1 MGIMKEIS
9 VKALAKINLGLDVV
23 RRRED
28 GYHEVKMVMQ
38 TIHLF
43 DRLEMKKTA
52 GGITMTTNLSFL
64 PTNENNL
71 VYKAAKLLMD
81 EFQIRDGIDVK
92 LHKYIPVAAGMAGGS
107 TDAAAVLYGM
117 NRMFEL
123 GLSKEEL
130 MQRGVK
136 IGADVPY
143 CIMRGT
149 ALAEGI
155 GEQLTALPPMV
166 KCPILIAKPQI
177 SVSTKF
183 VYENLKLDENTVHPD
198 IDRLVEDIRRK
209 DLAAITSDMGK
220 HDFCYRIVPHA
231 GNHLDAGINRRAFE
245 FNVPLKK
252 TALPQQFDG
261 RIDAVI
267 QKAAEKKTL
276 YVQAVK
282 MSEDEKNI
290 IIRLSEQD
298 GTRGKL
304 VLPFAVQPVNL
315 LEDSEGERT
324 DVIVYHPFELVSFA
338 IPVLPE

>member
-1 MGIMKEIS
+1 
-9 VKALAKINLGLDVV
+9 
-23 RRRED
+23 
-28 GYHEVKMVMQ
+28 
-38 TIHLF
+38 
-43 DRLEMKKTA
+43 
-52 GGITMTTNLSFL
+52 MTTNLSFL

-166 KCPILIAKPQI
+166 KCPVLIAKPQI

-209 DLAAITSDMGK
+209 DLAAITSDMGNVLETVTIPNYPVIAEIK
-220 HDFCYRIVPHA
+220 EHMMEHGAA
-231 GNHLDAGINRRAFE
+231 GAMMSGSGPTVFGL
-245 FNVPLKK
+245 
-252 TALPQQFDG
+252 FD
-261 RIDAVI
+261 DKVKAV
-267 QKAAEKKTL
+267 AAYEAM
-276 YVQAVK
+276 QASGLAK
-282 MSEDEKNI
+282 
-290 IIRLSEQD
+290 Q
-298 GTRGKL
+298 
-304 VLPFAVQPVNL
+304 
-315 LEDSEGERT
+315 
-324 DVIVYHPFELVSFA
+324 VYLTS
-338 IPVLPE
+338 IYNNMR

>member
-71 VYKAAKLLMD
+71 VYTAAKLLID
-81 EFQIRDGIDVK
+81 EFQIKDGIDVK
-92 LHKYIPVAAGMAGGS
+92 LHKHIPVAAGMAGGS

-155 GEQLTALPPMV
+155 GEKLTALPPMV
-166 KCPILIAKPQI
+166 KCPVLIAKPQI

-183 VYENLKLDENTVHPD
+183 VYENLRLDENTVHPD
-198 IDRLVEDIRRK
+198 IDRLVEDIRQK
-209 DLAAITSDMGK
+209 NLAAVTADMGNVLETVTIPNYPVIAEIK
-220 HDFCYRIVPHA
+220 EHMMVHGAAGNDERERSDRIRIV
-231 GNHLDAGINRRAFE
+231 
-245 FNVPLKK
+245 
-252 TALPQQFDG
+252 
-261 RIDAVI
+261 
-267 QKAAEKKTL
+267 
-276 YVQAVK
+276 
-282 MSEDEKNI
+282 
-290 IIRLSEQD
+290 
-298 GTRGKL
+298 
-304 VLPFAVQPVNL
+304 
-315 LEDSEGERT
+315 
-324 DVIVYHPFELVSFA
+324 
-338 IPVLPE
+338 

>member
-130 MQRGVK
+130 MQRG
-136 IGADVPY
+136 G
-143 CIMRGT
+143 
-149 ALAEGI
+149 
-155 GEQLTALPPMV
+155 
-166 KCPILIAKPQI
+166 
-177 SVSTKF
+177 
-183 VYENLKLDENTVHPD
+183 
-198 IDRLVEDIRRK
+198 
-209 DLAAITSDMGK
+209 
-220 HDFCYRIVPHA
+220 
-231 GNHLDAGINRRAFE
+231 
-245 FNVPLKK
+245 
-252 TALPQQFDG
+252 
-261 RIDAVI
+261 
-267 QKAAEKKTL
+267 
-276 YVQAVK
+276 
-282 MSEDEKNI
+282 
-290 IIRLSEQD
+290 
-298 GTRGKL
+298 
-304 VLPFAVQPVNL
+304 
-315 LEDSEGERT
+315 
-324 DVIVYHPFELVSFA
+324 
-338 IPVLPE
+338 